1 MTWGEIGV
9 DSAANRSFQ
18 SNVDTPLSLAG
29 AAFGVVWEVIAVK
42 RFSEILARGDFAV
55 TAELNPPK
63 GADLAPLL
71 KRAAALGGAVDAFNL
86 TDSAGANMSMS
97 PIAAAHLMADA
108 GLEPILQITGRDRN
122 RIALQAD
129 MLAAA
134 ALGVRNVLCMSGDP
148 PGRGDHPDA
157 AGVFDLKAES
167 LLSAVSSLNA
177 GADMY
182 GNPLRGEPPALFA
195 GAVANPGADDLD
207 AELRR
212 MEEKVRLGAAFFQT
226 QAVYDSAALD
236 RFMRSARSF
245 GVPVLAGVI
254 VLKSARMARFLDEN
268 LPGVSVPQSVI
279 AEMESADDKAAAGV
293 RVAARTIQDARDI
306 CGGAHVMAVGWERHI
321 PDILSAAGLE
331 R

>member
-1 MTWGEIGV
+1 MK
-9 DSAANRSFQ
+9 
-18 SNVDTPLSLAG
+18 P
-29 AAFGVVWEVIAVK
+29 
-42 RFSEILARGDFAV
+42 FSEVLARGGFAV

-63 GADLAPLL
+63 GADLSPLL
-71 KRAAALGGAVDAFNL
+71 RRARELSERVDAFNL

-97 PIAAAHLMADA
+97 PVAAAHLMADEGIEA
-108 GLEPILQITGRDRN
+108 ILQITGRDRN
-122 RIALQAD
+122 RIALQSD
-129 MLAAA
+129 LLAAA

-157 AGVFDLKAES
+157 AGVFDLKAET
-167 LLSAVSSLNA
+167 LLGAVSSLNA

-195 GAVANPGADDLD
+195 GAVANPGADDPD
-207 AELRR
+207 SELKR
-212 MEEKVRLGAAFFQT
+212 MEEKARLGAAFFQT

-236 RFMRSARSF
+236 RFMQAARSV

-279 AEMESADDKAAAGV
+279 AEMESAADKPTAGV
-293 RVAARTIQDARDI
+293 RIAARSVREARDI
-306 CGGAHVMAVGWERHI
+306 CDGAHIMAIGWESRI
-321 PDILSAAGLE
+321 PDILRAAGLT